1 MTRLL
6 TFLLMFL
13 LTFLPTFL
21 LTFLL
26 TFLPTFPLTFLPS
39 LLEQIESTTRQV
51 GEIFHDLAGLISS
64 QSEAVESISSAIAYS
79 SEKTIKGN
87 DQLKMASRRST
98 RSRTR
103 TAMLT
108 AGVVAATIL
117 LLLSSMQRVG

>member
-13 LTFLPTFL
+13 LTLLPTFL
-21 LTFLL
+21 LTFPL
-26 TFLPTFPLTFLPS
+26 TFPLTFLPS
-39 LLEQIESTTRQV
+39 LLEQIELTTRQV